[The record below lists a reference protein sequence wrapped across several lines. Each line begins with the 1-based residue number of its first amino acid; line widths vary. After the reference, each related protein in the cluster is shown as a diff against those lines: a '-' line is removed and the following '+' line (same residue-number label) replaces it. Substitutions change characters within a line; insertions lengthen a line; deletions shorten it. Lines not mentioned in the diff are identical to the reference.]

1 MSHGESWEF
10 FITICNRGIDM
21 DWDVV
26 VQVHAWLSMAGRTW
40 TAVYTSLGLF
50 PRCQLGSAPG
60 SGPSTQMV
68 TPGEATHRP
77 DGDGGGGEY

>member
-1 MSHGESWEF
+1 MV
-10 FITICNRGIDM
+10 IVILT
-21 DWDVV
+21 V
-26 VQVHAWLSMAGRTW
+26 
-40 TAVYTSLGLF
+40 

-77 DGDGGGGEY
+77 DGDGGGGGGCMSNNFS